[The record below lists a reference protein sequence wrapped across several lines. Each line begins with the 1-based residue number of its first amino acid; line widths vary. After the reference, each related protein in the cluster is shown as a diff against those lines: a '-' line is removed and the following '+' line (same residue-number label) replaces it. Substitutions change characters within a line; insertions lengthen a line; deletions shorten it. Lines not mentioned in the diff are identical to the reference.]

1 MARRTPLDPERAW
14 SYLLDPLSSV
24 MVLVVA
30 FVGLSPQLE
39 GEEMPVE
46 LQGFEGGDRTDIRLP
61 KTQRDLLEA
70 LQTTGKPL
78 VVVMTSGSALAVP
91 DAERYAKAILHAWY
105 PGEEGGTAIAETL
118 AGDNNPAGRL
128 PLTFYESLDQLPPFV
143 DYSMAN
149 RTYRYFKG
157 KPLYGF
163 GYGLSYSKFEYSN
176 LKLPNQPVRAGDPV
190 TVEVDVKNLSQRAGD
205 EVVELYLTQPKSA
218 LTPIRTLGGFKR
230 VRIEPGQTAHADTA
244 YTDEMYLSYCYR

>member
-1 MARRTPLDPERAW
+1 
-14 SYLLDPLSSV
+14 
-24 MVLVVA
+24 
-30 FVGLSPQLE
+30 
-39 GEEMPVE
+39 
-46 LQGFEGGDRTDIRLP
+46 
-61 KTQRDLLEA
+61 
-70 LQTTGKPL
+70 
-78 VVVMTSGSALAVP
+78 
-91 DAERYAKAILHAWY
+91 
-105 PGEEGGTAIAETL
+105 
-118 AGDNNPAGRL
+118 
-128 PLTFYESLDQLPPFV
+128 
-143 DYSMAN
+143 MAN

-230 VRIEPGQTAHADTA
+230 VRIEPGQTVHVSLELTPRTLGQVNDKGERVIEPGT
-244 YTDEMYLSYCYR
+244 YTVAVGGTQPGETPGGVTGTFSMTGSASLPR